1 MLDGASLGLVELP
14 RRRELRQVVDDASLG
29 RHPVVGRLV
38 VVNAKLVEKVRF
50 RLVEAIL
57 SLIRNQQ

>member
-38 VVNAKLVEKVRF
+38 VVNAKLVKKVCL
-50 RLVEAIL
+50 RLVEPIL
-57 SLIRNQQ
+57 SLIKSHQ